1 VTCFPELGTVYS
13 FDWSAAGDRLV
24 LGKPP
29 GEPIQV
35 LDLVTGSVASLA
47 SADDPGVAELL
58 GHKDRDTGSIQYVDP
73 TWSPSGSFV
82 AAMAMDGGSTPVVF
96 SSDGTLVASGH
107 SNPEFRPFSWS
118 PTADV
123 LAYATGVLGKPTLST
138 PAVYLLNPVTGEDTL
153 LISTAND
160 PKPDILDLV
169 WSPDG
174 RWIAMGNLDLIRIAS
189 TTESAAPPVIV
200 NPFSQAPG
208 ALIDWED

>member
-1 VTCFPELGTVYS
+1 
-13 FDWSAAGDRLV
+13 
-24 LGKPP
+24 
-29 GEPIQV
+29 
-35 LDLVTGSVASLA
+35 
-47 SADDPGVAELL
+47 
-58 GHKDRDTGSIQYVDP
+58 
-73 TWSPSGSFV
+73 
-82 AAMAMDGGSTPVVF
+82 MDGGSTPVVF